1 MGANK
6 REAEKLRYSFYTHP
20 MTVEEYHN
28 EFEYNEY
35 IKGYSV
41 EPDDYEKLFKDD
53 PKYRE
58 LNKIQKDAKK
68 SRDAYKDIKRTLHE
82 GL

>member
-1 MGANK
+1 MGASK
-6 REAEKLRYSFYTHP
+6 KEAEKLRYYFYTHP

-28 EFEYNEY
+28 EFEYSEY
-35 IKGYSV
+35 IKGYNV

-53 PKYRE
+53 PKFKE

-68 SRDAYKDIKRTLHE
+68 SRDGYKDIKRKLNKE
-82 GL
+82 L